1 MYQGVWWI
9 IGKNYYRNLK
19 KRQTGETMK
28 TNRRNYEVQSP
39 RYIHSLSKEGQ
50 LSAFFI
56 HLSRSISSYAFNC
69 NLLLLVIHTSI
80 TQTHIWKNTENRLFF
95 IDERGV
101 VFKLDQRYFDIQ
113 NIEQT
118 LQYLAHFGFKSYSGS
133 IPLIL
138 FSSNSEMEHIPDVKH
153 PWSW

>member
-39 RYIHSLSKEGQ
+39 RYIHSLSKKGQ
-50 LSAFFI
+50 LSASFI

-80 TQTHIWKNTENRLFF
+80 TQTHI
-95 IDERGV
+95 
-101 VFKLDQRYFDIQ
+101 
-113 NIEQT
+113 
-118 LQYLAHFGFKSYSGS
+118 
-133 IPLIL
+133 
-138 FSSNSEMEHIPDVKH
+138 
-153 PWSW
+153 

>member
-50 LSAFFI
+50 LSAFLFTFLEVYLRM
-56 HLSRSISSYAFNC
+56 LSIATCFCLSYT
-69 NLLLLVIHTSI
+69 LLSHKHTFEK
-80 TQTHIWKNTENRLFF
+80 TQNRLFF

-113 NIEQT
+113 NIKQT
-118 LQYLAHFGFKSYSGS
+118 LQYLAHFGFTSYSGS

-153 PWSW
+153 PWS